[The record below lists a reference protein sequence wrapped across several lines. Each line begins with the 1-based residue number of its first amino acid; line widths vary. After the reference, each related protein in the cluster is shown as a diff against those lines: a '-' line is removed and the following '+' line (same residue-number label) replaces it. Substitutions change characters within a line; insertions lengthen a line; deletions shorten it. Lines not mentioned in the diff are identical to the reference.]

1 MGANSSAPAEKEVLE
16 QLDTIGQNHLVA
28 GWTLDTPA
36 ADKQR
41 FLTQV
46 TQLNGSYPGGLK
58 QYVENARKL
67 LAESKA
73 GVNPLEGWSPAV
85 PDGAWLPYAS
95 NEFLEHEK
103 FGLGELDGC
112 CFVLVAGGL
121 GERLGFSGIKVALPW
136 QTTSGQTYLEL
147 YIRSILAM
155 QGAAAMAKGK
165 PVLLPLAIM
174 VSDDTAARTEA
185 MLKENDSFGMAPG
198 QVCRTSAAVCSTPSP
213 GRALTPFARAPAATV
228 DDR

>member
-73 GVNPLEGWSPAV
+73 GVWRG
-85 PDGAWLPYAS
+85 
-95 NEFLEHEK
+95 
-103 FGLGELDGC
+103 
-112 CFVLVAGGL
+112 
-121 GERLGFSGIKVALPW
+121 
-136 QTTSGQTYLEL
+136 
-147 YIRSILAM
+147 
-155 QGAAAMAKGK
+155 
-165 PVLLPLAIM
+165 M
-174 VSDDTAARTEA
+174 V
-185 MLKENDSFGMAPG
+185 
-198 QVCRTSAAVCSTPSP
+198 
-213 GRALTPFARAPAATV
+213 
-228 DDR
+228 

>member
-1 MGANSSAPAEKEVLE
+1 MESL
-16 QLDTIGQNHLVA
+16 
-28 GWTLDTPA
+28 
-36 ADKQR
+36 
-41 FLTQV
+41 
-46 TQLNGSYPGGLK
+46 PGGLK

-121 GERLGFSGIKVALPW
+121 GERLGFSGVKFELPSEVSTGDCVL
-136 QTTSGQTYLEL
+136 QVYAN
-147 YIRSILAM
+147 YILAV
-155 QGAAAMAKGK
+155 QRLATERDPKVLEA
-165 PVLLPLAIM
+165 VLLTIAR
-174 VSDDTAARTEA
+174 VCTAAGASSVRCVVVVSLYSSRESRTRR
-185 MLKENDSFGMAPG
+185 D
-198 QVCRTSAAVCSTPSP
+198 RAAGCITDA
-213 GRALTPFARAPAATV
+213 ALTSTASQARSLYST
-228 DDR
+228 